1 MRYAVIDTN
10 VIIAAQLTRH
20 DDSATRRIIK
30 AVFAEIVTPIVTP
43 AILAEYAEVMSRKKF
58 KIAQEVVS
66 SVLSYFGR
74 YGHHVIPVAYSGGL
88 IDEKDRPF
96 LEAVLA
102 MFDEDACLI
111 TGNAKHFPQ
120 APFIVS
126 PAEFVTMID
135 AD

>member
-10 VIIAAQLTRH
+10 VIIAAQLTHH

-96 LEAVLA
+96 LEAVLQKLA
-102 MFDEDACLI
+102 PHSDRQNPLMKAKCLS
-111 TGNAKHFPQ
+111 Q
-120 APFIVS
+120 AQLH
-126 PAEFVTMID
+126 
-135 AD
+135 